1 MLVFAMKLNYTFR
14 IYEPNA
20 WAAVIRGSDFNHN
33 TNNRRAKR
41 SRKYGKSRNQYH
53 ISRSS
58 CIISTHAFVNFYGY
72 FFLSLSRSYLMQPL
86 FSVSGYS
93 IEFGSVV
100 KLPLPSMLP
109 LIWLGGFDLIACCCN
124 SLWMLL
130 LIIDMY
136 PLWFCELILNEW
148 KRAMLACIDSCK
160 LLALA
165 WHVLDIMAK

>member
-1 MLVFAMKLNYTFR
+1 MSQMLEQQLFGDL
-14 IYEPNA
+14 
-20 WAAVIRGSDFNHN
+20 
-33 TNNRRAKR
+33 
-41 SRKYGKSRNQYH
+41 
-53 ISRSS
+53 
-58 CIISTHAFVNFYGY
+58 ISTTTQITDAQSGRENTENPETNIIFLGALASFPHMHLLIFMAI
-72 FFLSLSRSYLMQPL
+72 FFSLSGSYLMQPL